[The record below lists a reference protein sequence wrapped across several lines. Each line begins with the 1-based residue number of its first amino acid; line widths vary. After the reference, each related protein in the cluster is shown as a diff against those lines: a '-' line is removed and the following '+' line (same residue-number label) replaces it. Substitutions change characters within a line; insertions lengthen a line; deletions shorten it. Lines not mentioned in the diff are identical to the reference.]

1 MSRHA
6 AAAAL
11 ALGIGAAGPS
21 LESAP
26 ATRDQPQL
34 GPEVILAPG
43 WGELGYAAPEPGT
56 YRLPALGEAADGRV
70 IDVEG
75 RARRLHELFG
85 GRVVLLAFIYSS
97 CSDANGCPL
106 ATAVM
111 HGVHKIMQ
119 RDPEL
124 GARLRLISL
133 SFDPERDTPQRL
145 RLYAKGAT
153 GLGAKDDWLFLT
165 SASAADLAPVLAAYG
180 QTVQRELGAGGD
192 TPAAFAHVLRVFL
205 IDRERR
211 IRNIYSASFLHRDL
225 VLADVR
231 TLLREDTAPTSVE
244 PDQVLGGR
252 TGAGDSKDG
261 YELKDYRTRSRSLQ
275 DRRGRRADLLA
286 WAQAPQLGLPPLPV
300 PEDNP
305 LTAEKVELGRKLFY
319 DRRLSLNDT
328 FSCAMCHIPEQGFTS
343 NEMATAVGIEGRTV
357 RRNAPTLLNVA
368 YPSRLFHDGRETSL
382 EQQVWGPLLAPNEM
396 GNPSIGALL
405 EKIKGL
411 PDYRGLFEA
420 AFGRGPTM
428 ETLGMALA
436 SYQRTL
442 LAAASPFDRW
452 YFGGEEDAVSDA
464 ARRGFD
470 LFRGRA
476 GCVACHRVDGTH
488 ALFMDQDMHNTGI
501 GFRRAMDGGGV
512 TTRVQIAPGTYL
524 EVDRKIIERVG
535 EAQPSDLGLYEVTQ
549 NPADRWRYRT
559 PTLRNLA
566 LTAPYMHDGSLGT
579 LADVIELYDRGGEP
593 NPELSPLL
601 RPLGLNPT
609 EKGDLLAFLQSLTG
623 EGVDTLLADAFAAEI
638 GDPRPDDPHWAR
650 DIGGEAAI
658 R

>member
-1 MSRHA
+1 
-6 AAAAL
+6 
-11 ALGIGAAGPS
+11 
-21 LESAP
+21 
-26 ATRDQPQL
+26 
-34 GPEVILAPG
+34 
-43 WGELGYAAPEPGT
+43 
-56 YRLPALGEAADGRV
+56 
-70 IDVEG
+70 
-75 RARRLHELFG
+75 
-85 GRVVLLAFIYSS
+85 
-97 CSDANGCPL
+97 
-106 ATAVM
+106 
-111 HGVHKIMQ
+111 
-119 RDPEL
+119 
-124 GARLRLISL
+124 
-133 SFDPERDTPQRL
+133 
-145 RLYAKGAT
+145 
-153 GLGAKDDWLFLT
+153 
-165 SASAADLAPVLAAYG
+165 
-180 QTVQRELGAGGD
+180 
-192 TPAAFAHVLRVFL
+192 
-205 IDRERR
+205 
-211 IRNIYSASFLHRDL
+211 
-225 VLADVR
+225 
-231 TLLREDTAPTSVE
+231 
-244 PDQVLGGR
+244 
-252 TGAGDSKDG
+252 
-261 YELKDYRTRSRSLQ
+261 
-275 DRRGRRADLLA
+275 
-286 WAQAPQLGLPPLPV
+286 LPPLPV

-305 LTAEKVELGRKLFY
+305 LTVEKVELGRKLFY

-328 FSCAMCHIPEQGFTS
+328 FSCAMCHIPEQGFTT

-357 RRNAPTLLNVA
+357 GRNAPTLLNVA
-368 YPSRLFHDGRETSL
+368 YLSRLFHDGRETSL

-405 EKIKGL
+405 EKIKRL

-464 ARRGFD
+464 ARRGFE

-488 ALFMDQDMHNTGI
+488 ALFLDQDMHNTGI

-512 TTRVQIAPGTYL
+512 ITRVQIAPGTYL

-535 EAQPSDLGLYEVTQ
+535 EAKPSDLGLYEVTQ

-579 LADVIELYDRGGEP
+579 LADVIEFYDRGGEP
-593 NPELSPLL
+593 NPELSPFL
-601 RPLGLNPT
+601 RPLGLNLT

-638 GDPRPDDPHWAR
+638 GDPQPGDPHW
-650 DIGGEAAI
+650 I